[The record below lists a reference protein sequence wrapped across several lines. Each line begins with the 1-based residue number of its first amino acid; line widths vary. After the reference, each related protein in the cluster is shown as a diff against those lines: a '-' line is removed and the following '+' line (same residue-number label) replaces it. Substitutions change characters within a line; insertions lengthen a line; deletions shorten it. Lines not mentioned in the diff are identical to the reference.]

1 MAFGRGHLLRKAL
14 TKRPVPLIKLLGEN
28 YAKGF
33 VRGFAKK
40 DCKADSAS

>member
-1 MAFGRGHLLRKAL
+1 M
-14 TKRPVPLIKLLGEN
+14 PLIKLLGEN

-40 DCKADSAS
+40 DCKADSASWHPVSRWLFIKSGIDL